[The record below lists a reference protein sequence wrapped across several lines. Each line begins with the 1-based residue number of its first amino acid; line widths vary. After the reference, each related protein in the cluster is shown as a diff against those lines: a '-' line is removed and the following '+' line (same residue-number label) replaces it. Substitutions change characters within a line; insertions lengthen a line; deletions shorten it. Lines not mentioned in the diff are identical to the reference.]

1 MSIVVGAIATTLRVA
16 VGWQPMGYRL
26 VAYAPRLLSY
36 LLRFDCQLYRG
47 REIQGERR
55 FKGFPFTCPRMPEPK
70 SPRMQHLAREILCKS
85 LGIDFIAENGM
96 AEMMK
101 MHADLVSAS
110 AMQTAFD

>member
-1 MSIVVGAIATTLRVA
+1 ML
-16 VGWQPMGYRL
+16 
-26 VAYAPRLLSY
+26 PRLLSY

-55 FKGFPFTCPRMPEPK
+55 FKGFPFTCPWMAEPK
-70 SPRMQHLAREILCKS
+70 SPRVQHLARKILCKS
-85 LGIDFIAENGM
+85 LRIDFIAENGM

-101 MHADLVSAS
+101 MYADLMSAS